1 MKPALV
7 DTDILSFY
15 LKGQP
20 AVTQRFAHYMQEYP
34 AINISIITEYE
45 IRKGLLYRDARGKLS
60 RFEMFVPLS
69 QILPLTSESVDRS
82 AHIVANLRKR
92 GIQISDTDALIA
104 GIALQNNLLLVTNN
118 TDDYKNIEGLE
129 LENWSI

>member
-1 MKPALV
+1 MKPTLV

-20 AVTQRFAHYMQEYP
+20 AVTQRFVHYLQEYP

-82 AHIVANLRKR
+82 AHIVADLRKR
-92 GIQISDTDALIA
+92 GIQI
-104 GIALQNNLLLVTNN
+104 
-118 TDDYKNIEGLE
+118 
-129 LENWSI
+129 